1 MTPAVLGRFEAR
13 SQGPGRTQS
22 RRAPPCALP
31 GLALLVDALHL
42 PFDVMRAQHAEA
54 IHAGLMANSILESRD
69 FERTVDALE
78 HIALGPFARN
88 V

>member
-1 MTPAVLGRFEAR
+1 MRSNRQPLRDPGFEVA
-13 SQGPGRTQS
+13 
-22 RRAPPCALP
+22 AA
-31 GLALLVDALHL
+31 GLQWFSDALHL
-42 PFDVMRAQHAEA
+42 PFDVLRTQHAEA
-54 IHAGLMANSILESRD
+54 VHAGLMANSILESRD